1 MSPHVTQRILACTA
15 ASALLLTGVAFALW
29 GAAAAVGALAAGLV
43 ASANWAA
50 TLVLSKRL
58 VAGMFTRRG
67 FGIALMFKSA
77 SLLLLCWILVAQ
89 IGVDFHGFTLG
100 IGSLVLGVLGGWAMT
115 PPARAV
121 AEEG

>member
-1 MSPHVTQRILACTA
+1 MSPHVTQRILVCTA
-15 ASALLLTGVAFALW
+15 ASAILLTGVAFAIWGL
-29 GAAAAVGALAAGLV
+29 GAAIGALVAGMI
-43 ASANWAA
+43 ASANWGA
-50 TLVLSKRL
+50 TLWLSKRL
-58 VAGMFTRRG
+58 IAGRFTRRG

-89 IGVDFHGFTLG
+89 IGVDFNGFTLG
-100 IGSLVLGVLGGWAMT
+100 IGSLVLGVLGGWALT

>member
-1 MSPHVTQRILACTA
+1 MSPHVTQRILVCTA
-15 ASALLLTGVAFALW
+15 LSALLLTGVAFAIW
-29 GAAAAVGALAAGLV
+29 GTAGAVGALCAGLV

-50 TLVLSKRL
+50 TLFLSKRL
-58 VAGMFTRRG
+58 IAG
-67 FGIALMFKSA
+67 L
-77 SLLLLCWILVAQ
+77 
-89 IGVDFHGFTLG
+89 FTLG